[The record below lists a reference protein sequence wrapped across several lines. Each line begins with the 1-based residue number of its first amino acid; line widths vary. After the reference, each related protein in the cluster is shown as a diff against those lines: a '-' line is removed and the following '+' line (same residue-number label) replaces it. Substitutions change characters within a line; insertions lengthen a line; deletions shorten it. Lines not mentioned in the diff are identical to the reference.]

1 MRVAIIGA
9 GAAGLCCARHFSRKR
24 YQFSV
29 LERDDQVGGT
39 WVYPSK
45 HTSIYKNLVTNIPK
59 EIMGFPD
66 YPLPSKLPSFV
77 GHRDVLKYLQS
88 YADRFDI
95 RKHIRFQ
102 CHVEH
107 IDPISAIAAEKGS
120 SVGSTKWK
128 IRLHDLVTGGKMS
141 EEFDAVLICNGHY
154 SKPHMPAI
162 PGSEFFGGS
171 IVHSNSYREPE
182 AYAGQDIL
190 LIGAGYSGTD
200 IVLDLSPHC
209 RKVYISNRGQHI
221 SCPLPHNLIEMP
233 DISRIKEDGKVV
245 FLNGKE
251 LLIHSIIMTTG
262 YRYSFPFL
270 PPEAGIE
277 VVHPNR
283 VTPVYKHTFNPLHPT
298 MAFVGLPFD
307 LIPFPFFDYQVRWI
321 ESVWSGRCCLP
332 DRASMIRDE
341 EETYLSRLEQGLIPR
356 MASHWLGEDQWEFIE
371 YFSKSFGGEMLPP
384 MYQEID
390 EYVTKQRGI
399 NLVGYKKMSYYV
411 SDSYLWNVEGEK
423 D

>member
-1 MRVAIIGA
+1 MRVAIVGA

-29 LERDDQVGGT
+29 LEMGDQVGGT
-39 WVYPSK
+39 WIYPSK
-45 HTSIYKNLVTNIPK
+45 HTSIYKNLVTNTPK

-66 YPLPSKLPSFV
+66 YPFPSKLPSFV
-77 GHRDVLKYLQS
+77 GHRDVLKYLQG
-88 YADRFDI
+88 YADHFDI
-95 RKHIRFQ
+95 PKYIRFQ
-102 CHVEH
+102 CQVEH

-120 SVGSTKWK
+120 SMGSTKWK
-128 IRLHDLVTGGKMS
+128 IRLHDLITGKKVS
-141 EEFDAVLICNGHY
+141 EKFDAVLICSGHF
-154 SKPHMPAI
+154 SKPYTPTI

-190 LIGAGYSGTD
+190 LVGAGYSGTD
-200 IVLDLSPHC
+200 IALDLSSHC
-209 RKVYISNRGQHI
+209 SKVYISNRGQHI
-221 SCPLPHNLIEMP
+221 SCPLPHNLIELP
-233 DISRIKEDGKVV
+233 GISRIKEDGKVV
-245 FLNGKE
+245 FSNGKE

-270 PPEAGIE
+270 SPEAGIQ
-277 VVHPNR
+277 VVNPNR

-298 MAFVGLPFD
+298 MAFVGLPFE
-307 LIPFPFFDYQVRWI
+307 LLPFPFFDYQVRCI

-341 EETYLSRLEQGLIPR
+341 EETYLSRLEEGLIPR
-356 MASHWLGEDQWEFIE
+356 KASHWLGEDQWKFVE

-390 EYVTKQRGI
+390 EYVTKQREI
-399 NLVGYKKMSYYV
+399 NLMGYKKMSCYV
-411 SDSYLWNVEGEK
+411 SNSHLWNM
-423 D
+423 